1 MEVLNQRYVKKI
13 QRNLDFMYNILQTKL
28 KKSQPVFPLVRG
40 RCGQR
45 FALPNGAPAKCDPR

>member
-1 MEVLNQRYVKKI
+1 MEVLNQRYENKKYKGI
-13 QRNLDFMYNILQTKL
+13 SILCNILQTKL